1 MCLCIPLPGRPSD
14 NDGNAIL
21 QQWSEP
27 MRSAQQSGRHAVGVA
42 LLAVTALAAAAC
54 SSSTSSL
61 SSTSTPATS
70 TPTVGTNTSA
80 SASAAASVTNVTLGY
95 VPYSD
100 DASLFYAQDSGI
112 FRQHGLNVSFVAQA
126 SPVAVEASMASGTEQ
141 FGFITTPV
149 LINLNS
155 KGVSVKCV
163 SSVDGSEPSNPADDS
178 TVLVAAK
185 GSGITSVKGLAG
197 KNVAEVQLTSL
208 NSLAVEVLA
217 KQAGINPSSIHQIAI
232 PFPQMAAAL
241 AQGRVQAAVDVAPFA
256 STAMSEGATVLT
268 HPNVDLFPNG
278 TVTCLDA
285 MSSYI
290 SANPTMVSE
299 FRAAMNQSI
308 AYSKTHES
316 VVKQTLV
323 SHLELPPAVAQAQ
336 ILATNWNSTFNVASI
351 TAIEN
356 YMKEFGVIT
365 TEPPASSLVWN
376 P

>member
-1 MCLCIPLPGRPSD
+1 
-14 NDGNAIL
+14 
-21 QQWSEP
+21 
-27 MRSAQQSGRHAVGVA
+27 MRSVRNSARYAVGAA
-42 LLAVTALAAAAC
+42 LLAVTAMAAAAC
-54 SSSTSSL
+54 SSSPASS
-61 SSTSTPATS
+61 SSTPAASATDATGTAS
-70 TPTVGTNTSA
+70 T
-80 SASAAASVTNVTLGY
+80 SASAAASTAAVTNVTLGY

-112 FRQHGLNVSFVAQA
+112 FRAHGLNVTFVAQA

-163 SSVDGSEPSNPADDS
+163 SSVDGSEPSIPADDS

-185 GSGITSVKGLAG
+185 GSGITSVKDLAG
-197 KNVAEVQLTSL
+197 KDVAEVQLTSL

-217 KQAGINPSSIHQIAI
+217 KQAGIDPSSIHQIAI

-241 AQGRVQAAVDVAPFA
+241 AQGRVQAAVIVAPFA
-256 STAMSEGATVLT
+256 QAALSAGATVIT

-285 MSSYI
+285 TGSYL
-290 SANPTMVSE
+290 SANPTVAAD
-299 FRAAMNQSI
+299 FRAAMDESI

-316 VVKQTLV
+316 VVKKTLV
-323 SHLELPPAVAQAQ
+323 SHLSLTPAVAAVQ
-336 ILATNWNSTFNVASI
+336 ILATNWNPALNPASI
-351 TAIEN
+351 TAIEG

-365 TEPPASSLVWN
+365 TEPPAASLIWN

>member
-1 MCLCIPLPGRPSD
+1 
-14 NDGNAIL
+14 
-21 QQWSEP
+21 
-27 MRSAQQSGRHAVGVA
+27 MRSVRNSARYAVGAA
-42 LLAVTALAAAAC
+42 LLTVTAMAVAAC
-54 SSSTSSL
+54 SSSPASS
-61 SSTSTPATS
+61 SSTPAASAT
-70 TPTVGTNTSA
+70 GTTGT
-80 SASAAASVTNVTLGY
+80 SASAAASTSAVTNVTLGY

-112 FRQHGLNVSFVAQA
+112 FRAHGLNVTFVAQA

-163 SSVDGSEPSNPADDS
+163 SSVDGSEPSIPADDS

-185 GSGITSVKGLAG
+185 GSGITSVKDLAG
-197 KNVAEVQLTSL
+197 KDVAEVQLTSL

-217 KQAGINPSSIHQIAI
+217 KQAGIDPSSIHQIAI

-241 AQGRVQAAVDVAPFA
+241 AQGRVQAAVIVAPFA
-256 STAMSEGATVLT
+256 QAAISAGATVIT
-268 HPNVDLFPNG
+268 HPNVNLFPNG

-285 MSSYI
+285 TGSYL
-290 SANPTMVSE
+290 SANPTVAAD
-299 FRAAMNQSI
+299 FRAAMDESI

-316 VVKQTLV
+316 VVKKTLV
-323 SHLELPPAVAQAQ
+323 SHLSLTPAVAAVQ
-336 ILATNWNSTFNVASI
+336 ILATNWNPALNPASI
-351 TAIEN
+351 TAIEG

-365 TEPPASSLVWN
+365 TEPPAATLIWN

>member
-1 MCLCIPLPGRPSD
+1 
-14 NDGNAIL
+14 
-21 QQWSEP
+21 
-27 MRSAQQSGRHAVGVA
+27 MRSAHNSVRYAVGV
-42 LLAVTALAAAAC
+42 LLAATALAASAC
-54 SSSTSSL
+54 SSSSSS
-61 SSTSTPATS
+61 SSTSASTTSSASSASGSAPAT
-70 TPTVGTNTSA
+70 
-80 SASAAASVTNVTLGY
+80 VTNVTLGY

-112 FRQHGLNVSFVAQA
+112 FKQHGLNVNFVAQA

-149 LINLNS
+149 LINLAS

-163 SSVDGSEPSNPADDS
+163 SSVDGSEPSVPADDS

-185 GSGITSVKGLAG
+185 GSGITSVKDLAG

-208 NSLAVEVLA
+208 NSLAVEILA
-217 KQAGINPSSIHQIAI
+217 KQAGISPSSIHQIAI
-232 PFPQMAAAL
+232 PFAQMPAAL
-241 AQGRVQAAVDVAPFA
+241 AQGRVQAAVIVAPFTN
-256 STAMSEGATVLT
+256 TATSEGATVIT

-285 MSSYI
+285 MGSYI
-290 SANPTMVSE
+290 SANPTIVSE
-299 FRAAMNQSI
+299 FRAAMDQSI

-323 SHLELPPAVAQAQ
+323 KGLSLTPAVAASQ
-336 ILATNWNSTFNVASI
+336 ILATNWNSAFNIPSI
-351 TAIEN
+351 TMIEN
-356 YMKEFGVIT
+356 YMKQFGVIT
-365 TEPPASSLVWN
+365 SEPTASSLVWN

>member
-1 MCLCIPLPGRPSD
+1 
-14 NDGNAIL
+14 
-21 QQWSEP
+21 
-27 MRSAQQSGRHAVGVA
+27 MRSAHKSPRYAVGV
-42 LLAVTALAAAAC
+42 LLAATAVAASAC
-54 SSSTSSL
+54 SSSPSS
-61 SSTSTPATS
+61 SSTPATAGTGS
-70 TPTVGTNTSA
+70 TASGGTSSSGT
-80 SASAAASVTNVTLGY
+80 VTNVTLGY

-100 DASLFYAQDSGI
+100 DASLFYAQSSGI
-112 FRQHGLNVSFVAQA
+112 FKKHGLNVTFVAQA

-155 KGVSVKCV
+155 KGVNVKCV

-185 GSGITSVKGLAG
+185 GSGITSVKDLAG

-208 NSLAVEVLA
+208 NSLAVEILA
-217 KQAGINPSSIHQIAI
+217 KRAGISPASIHQIAI
-232 PFPQMAAAL
+232 PFPQMPAAL
-241 AQGRVQAAVDVAPFA
+241 SQGRVQAAVIVAPFA
-256 STAMSEGATVLT
+256 DSATSAGATVLT

-290 SANPTMVSE
+290 SANPNVVSE
-299 FRAAMNQSI
+299 FRAAMNESI
-308 AYSKTHES
+308 AYSQTHEA

-323 SHLELPPAVAQAQ
+323 KGLSLAPAVAAKQ
-336 ILATNWNSTFNVASI
+336 ILATNWNSALNTASI
-351 TAIEN
+351 TMIEN
-356 YMKEFGVIT
+356 YMKQFGVIT
-365 TEPPASSLVWN
+365 SEPPAANMVWN